1 MIQGIEFFTATC
13 LQWQPLLQK
22 EAHKNIVL
30 NSLSFLVTEKRI
42 WLYGYVLMPNHIHIL
57 WCKTHEWADKNIQQ
71 HFSNYTAQQMKFNLQ
86 NSAEGLSNYQ
96 STQADRQYQ
105 FWERRPYKATMYNRK
120 VLEQKL
126 DYIHYNSVKAGLCN
140 YPEDYVYSSARY
152 YLLNEPNPLITHY
165 MEHI

>member
-57 WCKTHEWADKNIQQ
+57 WCKHMSGLTK
-71 HFSNYTAQQMKFNLQ
+71 YTTAF
-86 NSAEGLSNYQ
+86 
-96 STQADRQYQ
+96 
-105 FWERRPYKATMYNRK
+105 
-120 VLEQKL
+120 
-126 DYIHYNSVKAGLCN
+126 
-140 YPEDYVYSSARY
+140 
-152 YLLNEPNPLITHY
+152 
-165 MEHI
+165 